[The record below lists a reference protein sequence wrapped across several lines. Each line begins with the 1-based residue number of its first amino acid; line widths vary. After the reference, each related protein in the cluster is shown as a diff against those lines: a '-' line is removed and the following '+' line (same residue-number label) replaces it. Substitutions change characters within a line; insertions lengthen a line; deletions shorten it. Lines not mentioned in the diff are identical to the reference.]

1 MNNTL
6 WNWARYLYG
15 IPLSITGLIY
25 LFKPQG
31 TVETLTSFIPGDLLL
46 IYISGILWVILGALI
61 SFNIKTRYACLGV
74 IFLFS
79 IYVIMIHIPAIYN
92 GEYLNIVWFELLRN
106 ISLVA
111 GAVFILAFENKALYN
126 TTSENV

>member
-6 WNWARYLYG
+6 YNCARYLYG

-25 LFKPQG
+25 LLQPQG

-46 IYISGILWVILGALI
+46 IYVAGILWFILGLLI
-61 SFNIKTRYACLGV
+61 SFNIKVRYACLGV
-74 IFLFS
+74 IMLFS
-79 IYVIMIHIPAIYN
+79 MYLIMIHVPAIYN

-106 ISLVA
+106 ISLIA
-111 GAVFILAFENKALYN
+111 GAIFILALEKQESYENKCSN
-126 TTSENV
+126 I